1 MNSGVLP
8 MNYDN
13 AVDLIDHL
21 IDQQSDKYF
30 ADFVPFTF
38 QNEDYAEL
46 EMYLNVHFK
55 PWFAE
60 KIKFIAFAL
69 MHQHESHVYLDEA
82 VANALYPDL
91 KNKNLRNIGLE
102 RLGEIIDTMVI
113 DNYGSLNI
121 LLKQENDF
129 SLMRIEDGFSTIFF
143 NLKGQLQEE
152 VESLVEHQGLYF
164 KEIDWADQF
173 FSPAYPHKKIKQKS
187 RPTE

>member
-1 MNSGVLP
+1 
-8 MNYDN
+8 
-13 AVDLIDHL
+13 
-21 IDQQSDKYF
+21 
-30 ADFVPFTF
+30 
-38 QNEDYAEL
+38 
-46 EMYLNVHFK
+46 MYLNVHFK
-55 PWFAE
+55 PRFAE

-69 MHQHESHVYLDEA
+69 MYQHESYVYLDEA
-82 VANALYPDL
+82 VSNALYPDL

-102 RLGEIIDTMVI
+102 RLGEIHRI

-143 NLKGQLQEE
+143 NLKGQLREE

-173 FSPAYPHKKIKQKS
+173 FSPAYPHKKIKHKS

>member
-1 MNSGVLP
+1 LTAFTGVDSQNLP
-8 MNYDN
+8 DVMVSVQFIL
-13 AVDLIDHL
+13 AIGG
-21 IDQQSDKYF
+21 
-30 ADFVPFTF
+30 
-38 QNEDYAEL
+38 
-46 EMYLNVHFK
+46 
-55 PWFAE
+55 

-69 MHQHESHVYLDEA
+69 MYQHESYVYLDEA

-91 KNKNLRNIGLE
+91 KNNNLGNSGLE

-152 VESLVEHQGLYF
+152 GESLVEHQGLYF
-164 KEIDWADQF
+164 KEID
-173 FSPAYPHKKIKQKS
+173 
-187 RPTE
+187 

>member
-1 MNSGVLP
+1 

-55 PWFAE
+55 PRFAE

-69 MHQHESHVYLDEA
+69 MYQHESYVYLDEA
-82 VANALYPDL
+82 VSNALYPDL

-102 RLGEIIDTMVI
+102 RLGEIHRI

-143 NLKGQLQEE
+143 NLKGQLREE

-164 KEIDWADQF
+164 KEID
-173 FSPAYPHKKIKQKS
+173 
-187 RPTE
+187 

>member
-1 MNSGVLP
+1 
-8 MNYDN
+8 
-13 AVDLIDHL
+13 
-21 IDQQSDKYF
+21 
-30 ADFVPFTF
+30 
-38 QNEDYAEL
+38 
-46 EMYLNVHFK
+46 MY
-55 PWFAE
+55 
-60 KIKFIAFAL
+60 
-69 MHQHESHVYLDEA
+69 QHESYVYLDEA

-91 KNKNLRNIGLE
+91 KNNNLGNSGLE

-164 KEIDWADQF
+164 KEID
-173 FSPAYPHKKIKQKS
+173 
-187 RPTE
+187 

>member
-1 MNSGVLP
+1 
-8 MNYDN
+8 
-13 AVDLIDHL
+13 
-21 IDQQSDKYF
+21 
-30 ADFVPFTF
+30 
-38 QNEDYAEL
+38 
-46 EMYLNVHFK
+46 MY
-55 PWFAE
+55 
-60 KIKFIAFAL
+60 
-69 MHQHESHVYLDEA
+69 QHESYVYLDEA

-91 KNKNLRNIGLE
+91 KNKDLRNIGLE

-164 KEIDWADQF
+164 KEID
-173 FSPAYPHKKIKQKS
+173 
-187 RPTE
+187 

>member
-1 MNSGVLP
+1 
-8 MNYDN
+8 
-13 AVDLIDHL
+13 
-21 IDQQSDKYF
+21 
-30 ADFVPFTF
+30 
-38 QNEDYAEL
+38 
-46 EMYLNVHFK
+46 MY
-55 PWFAE
+55 
-60 KIKFIAFAL
+60 
-69 MHQHESHVYLDEA
+69 QHESYVYLDEA
-82 VANALYPDL
+82 VANALYSYL

-164 KEIDWADQF
+164 KEID
-173 FSPAYPHKKIKQKS
+173 
-187 RPTE
+187 

>member
-1 MNSGVLP
+1 
-8 MNYDN
+8 
-13 AVDLIDHL
+13 
-21 IDQQSDKYF
+21 
-30 ADFVPFTF
+30 
-38 QNEDYAEL
+38 
-46 EMYLNVHFK
+46 
-55 PWFAE
+55 
-60 KIKFIAFAL
+60 

-91 KNKNLRNIGLE
+91 KNKNLGNSGLE

-164 KEIDWADQF
+164 KEID
-173 FSPAYPHKKIKQKS
+173 
-187 RPTE
+187 

>member
-1 MNSGVLP
+1 
-8 MNYDN
+8 
-13 AVDLIDHL
+13 
-21 IDQQSDKYF
+21 
-30 ADFVPFTF
+30 
-38 QNEDYAEL
+38 
-46 EMYLNVHFK
+46 MYLNVHFK

-69 MHQHESHVYLDEA
+69 MYQHESYVYLDEA

-91 KNKNLRNIGLE
+91 KNKNLRNIGLK

-143 NLKGQLQEE
+143 NLKGQLREE

-173 FSPAYPHKKIKQKS
+173 FSPAYLHKKIKQKS